1 MTVPAT
7 EAAAEARP
15 PRIGLVDTARG
26 AALIAMA
33 TYHFS
38 WDLEFMGYLAPGTAE
53 TGWLKIYARAIATTF
68 LFIVGVSLVLSGRPE
83 IRWPSFWK
91 RFAMI
96 AGAALLISA
105 ATAYFV
111 PGQWI
116 YFGILHCIAVL
127 SLIGVI
133 FLRLPLPVTLLVT
146 LALFVAWIADTF
158 VMPGVLDSHLL
169 DPKYFAWLGFAAMP
183 DRSNDYVPLFPW
195 ATALFLGMSLTRLAL
210 RTNLPQRLAS
220 LGTGGTWLAR
230 LGRHSLAFYLVH
242 QPVLIAIAYGL
253 TFVIAPPKPDP
264 AATYL
269 RQCNASC
276 AVEQGEALCRSFCQ
290 CTLDQL
296 QAQQLFA
303 PFQTGAVKA
312 DDERIMALASLCSAQ
327 IEPEAAPQSEPQPQP
342 QQ

>member
-1 MTVPAT
+1 MILPAT
-7 EAAAEARP
+7 EAAADAKP
-15 PRIGLVDTARG
+15 PRIGLVDTMRG

-38 WDLEFMGYLAPGTAE
+38 WDLEFMGYLQPGTAE

-68 LFIVGVSLVLSGRPE
+68 LFIVGVSLVLSSRPE
-83 IRWPSFWK
+83 IRWKSFWK
-91 RFAMI
+91 RFGMI
-96 AGAALLISA
+96 AGAAVVISA
-105 ATAYFV
+105 ATAYFM
-111 PGQWI
+111 PGEWI

-127 SLIGVI
+127 SLIGVVFI
-133 FLRLPLPVTLLVT
+133 RLPLPVTLLVT
-146 LALFVAWIADTF
+146 AALFIGWIADTF

-195 ATALFLGMSLTRLAL
+195 ATSFFLGMSLARLAF
-210 RTNLPQRLAS
+210 RTSLPQRLAA

-230 LGRHSLAFYLVH
+230 LGRHSLAFYLIH
-242 QPVLIAIAYGL
+242 QPVLIAIAYGM
-253 TFVIAPPKPDP
+253 TFIVAPPKPDP

-269 RQCNASC
+269 RQCNTSC
-276 AVEQGEALCRSFCQ
+276 TVEQGEALCRSFCQ

-296 QAQQLFA
+296 QAQQLFT
-303 PFQTGAVKA
+303 PFQSGAVKA
-312 DDERIMALASLCSAQ
+312 DDERIMALASQCSAQ
-327 IEPEAAPQSEPQPQP
+327 IEPEAQPEPQPQP